1 MNRGNTKPAKP
12 SFMQR
17 RKLKNKAKKNPAGED
32 TPPLKRGAKRKDDD
46 VVLTSSTD
54 EAEETLHEQETT
66 FSDDEMVRVEVNDFY
81 YINPPVETAYNPYN
95 CNFNNN
101 HAHHH
106 HHHNY
111 HNHQFKQHM
120 SWYNHNHN
128 HDYTTRPH
136 SHFNNYS
143 EWMHNPNLIHQQV
156 NPSEPHSYLDFNTG
170 THSGFQIFGV
180 QPTQTCTCDHNENDS
195 EKSPD
200 DGQFE
205 YYSASPKKTGGS
217 DETILSQKVL
227 KIEEVPDS
235 DEEDK
240 KVKTKKSK
248 KRNVR
253 GKCKYIVEE
262 PTDDEAPKV
271 DEPSS
276 NSCS

>member
-17 RKLKNKAKKNPAGED
+17 RKLKNKVKKSPAGED
-32 TPPLKRGAKRKDDD
+32 STPLKKGAKRKDDD
-46 VVLTSSTD
+46 VALTSSTD
-54 EAEETLHEQETT
+54 EETLHEHENH
-66 FSDDEMVRVEVNDFY
+66 FSDDEIIRVEVNDFY

-95 CNFNNN
+95 CHFNNN
-101 HAHHH
+101 HHH

-120 SWYNHNHN
+120 SWYNQN

-143 EWMHNPNLIHQQV
+143 EWMHNPNMIHQQV
-156 NPSEPHSYLDFNTG
+156 NPSEPHSYHGFNAG

-180 QPTQTCTCDHNENDS
+180 QPTQTCTCDHNDNES
-195 EKSPD
+195 EQSPD

-205 YYSASPKKTGGS
+205 CYSASPQNTNGNEK
-217 DETILSQKVL
+217 IVSQKVL
-227 KIEEVPDS
+227 KIEEVTDS

-248 KRNVR
+248 KRYVR
-253 GKCKYIVEE
+253 TNSKYTVEE